1 MAKEKTFEMIKLVGI
16 ERYMV
21 PTTKARGFNLEVL
34 VIIKGLLDIFEYYKR
49 WIYKIKNY
57 KKNEFWILLLFSNL
71 DTRNSSFFLLFVK
84 VSNSKFQ
91 FLFS

>member
-34 VIIKGLLDIFEYYKR
+34 VIIKGLLDIFEHYKR

-57 KKNEFWILLLFSNL
+57 KKMNFGYSCYLVI
-71 DTRNSSFFLLFVK
+71 
-84 VSNSKFQ
+84 
-91 FLFS
+91 